1 MSLQLSEADLGNPDA
16 LAQKI
21 MTLAEIVVRKHFYAS
36 ENEKEDLRSIG
47 ILKAYTML
55 SEGNFDNSKGNLAT
69 YLYTGMRNDMH
80 NYLYHQNKF
89 NLTDIDNLIED
100 GSEDTYFQD
109 DTVYLEYGLVH
120 SVCIKFFPAFGDAIE
135 ADVIET
141 LKNLGY
147 TITGMIASECDR
159 ALSCCNDILLDRYGK
174 EAKEDI
180 IGRLVGLIIW
190 KRCERGES
198 YGS

>member
-1 MSLQLSEADLGNPDA
+1 MSLQLSEADLGNPDV

-47 ILKAYTML
+47 ILKAYTL
-55 SEGNFDNSKGNLAT
+55 LAEGNFDSSKGNLAT
-69 YLYTGMRNDMH
+69 FLYTGMRNDMH

-89 NLTDIDNLIED
+89 NLTDVDTLQED

-109 DTVYLEYGLVH
+109 DAVYLEYGLIH
-120 SVCIKFFPAFGDAIE
+120 SVCIHFFPAFGDAIE
-135 ADVIET
+135 GDVINT
-141 LKNLGY
+141 LKKLGY
-147 TITGMIASECDR
+147 TIVGMVASESDH
-159 ALSCCNDILLDRYGK
+159 ALSCYNDILIDKYGQAVK
-174 EAKEDI
+174 DDI

-190 KRCERGES
+190 KRQERGDS
-198 YGS
+198 